1 MRDIVVLAVVM
12 LDSSQQNFVRILI
25 NRLAKV
31 LNCSAFFLFQ
41 IFLESW
47 RPFALIVMTVES
59 LSRTKVLTGRFSP
72 FKLHVRSYD
81 GQTIKTL
88 LN

>member
-1 MRDIVVLAVVM
+1 MANVG
-12 LDSSQQNFVRILI
+12 
-25 NRLAKV
+25 RLEIPR
-31 LNCSAFFLFQ
+31 
-41 IFLESW
+41 IFLVSHETAKYFPRFSRGIQNRENEQAYLLDW